1 MALIFLG
8 SPVNFTSVALHMDLK
23 RSGYEEEEDY
33 ISATRKNEHT

>member
-8 SPVNFTSVALHMDLK
+8 ILLNFTSVTLHMDLK
-23 RSGYEEEEDY
+23 RTGYEVEEDY